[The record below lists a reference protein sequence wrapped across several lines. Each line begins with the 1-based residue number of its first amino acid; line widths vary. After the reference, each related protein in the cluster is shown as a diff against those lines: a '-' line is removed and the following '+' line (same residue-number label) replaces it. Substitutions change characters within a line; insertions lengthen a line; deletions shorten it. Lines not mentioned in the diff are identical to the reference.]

1 MVGRLYGS
9 LKKVASRFVYARDL
23 LNLNTVNLTSSIISS
38 LASKSIKERG
48 YNYSVNANKPLLMS
62 FNPVTPVP
70 QVKGADL
77 ENNKLDSFRS
87 FVASIVAEFSGISA
101 DNILAILEVP
111 RNPEHGDIAIAV
123 PRLRVQGNPAQ
134 IAQQWVE
141 KVTFIDCL
149 YIFFVIYYLLIYFF
163 FYSFL
168 LMNILLHVLQQDIT

>member
-9 LKKVASRFVYARDL
+9 LKEVVSRFVYARGDL
-23 LNLNTVNLTSSIISS
+23 LKSNTINFASNIISS

-62 FNPVTPVP
+62 FKPVTPVP

-101 DNILAILEVP
+101 DNVLTILEVP
-111 RNPEHGDIAIAV
+111 RNTEHGDIAIAV
-123 PRLRVQGNPAQ
+123 PRLRVQGNPTQ

-141 KVTFIDCL
+141 KVD
-149 YIFFVIYYLLIYFF
+149 IYYLLINIFLYFIA
-163 FYSFL
+163 Y
-168 LMNILLHVLQQDIT
+168 